1 MSVAFGESNDPELR
15 GLALG
20 VAVPHVGKLGRLLA
34 NTTTDYVGGMS
45 EPLHFPD
52 LNDSM
57 LVPFRV
63 LRLLT
68 ANHPGALEVDE
79 CPYTEEQKA
88 FLRGLFSG
96 AAGEDDSNRKT
107 FLDGDGDRSDIMER
121 QIAIAIEDM
130 DALQRKL
137 STLDQKDKI
146 AFLKAKPGL
155 LEKLMDLSER
165 NRGQRAVADFMK
177 RMYAFIHDELDAD
190 QRTKLIKQLGTFV
203 DEQ

>member
-1 MSVAFGESNDPELR
+1 
-15 GLALG
+15 
-20 VAVPHVGKLGRLLA
+20 
-34 NTTTDYVGGMS
+34 MS

-63 LRLLT
+63 IRLLIT
-68 ANHPGALEVDE
+68 NHPGALEVDE

-88 FLRGLFSG
+88 FLRSLFEG
-96 AAGEDDSNRKT
+96 GGDEGNRKT
-107 FLDGDGDRSDIMER
+107 FLDEEGDRSDIMER

-137 STLDQKDKI
+137 GTLDQKDKI

-155 LEKLMDLSER
+155 LEKLMDLSDR

-177 RMYAFIHDELDAD
+177 RMYAFIHDQLDAD
-190 QRTKLIKQLGTFV
+190 QRTALIKQLGDFV
-203 DEQ
+203 NEQ